1 MGIDTCTRAK
11 TQEGSVKFVICLSLL
26 SPLLCVSAQARDI
39 EVGTVLT
46 CDTQRQ
52 AERVGTLLHG
62 DAQNVANA
70 VNEVNAEEHSRT
82 ACGVVNAAYVRGTDL
97 ATVRAKGETFQIAPI
112 LLIGLVEGT
121 DMQSVPQKVSFA
133 VFKIDERMA

>member
-1 MGIDTCTRAK
+1 M
-11 TQEGSVKFVICLSLL
+11 KFVICLSLL

-62 DAQNVANA
+62 DAQNVASA
-70 VNEVNAEEHSRT
+70 VSEVNAEEHSRT
-82 ACGVVNAAYVRGTDL
+82 ACGIVNAAAYVRGTDL

-112 LLIGLVEGT
+112 LLIGIVEGT

>member
-1 MGIDTCTRAK
+1 M
-11 TQEGSVKFVICLSLL
+11 KFVICLSLL

-62 DAQNVANA
+62 DAQNVASA
-70 VNEVNAEEHSRT
+70 VSEVNAEEHSRT
-82 ACGVVNAAYVRGTDL
+82 ACGIVNAAAYVRGTDL
-97 ATVRAKGETFQIAPI
+97 ATVRAGETFQIAPI